1 MSFQAF
7 LRQNAIVPQNT
18 KVIISERFH
27 GVDGAP
33 EPWELRALSE
43 KEHADIKDA
52 CTSKRMFK
60 GRMTT
65 NFNSGLYICRL
76 CAVSVVTPD
85 LKNTELQK
93 SYGVVGEDEL
103 LTAMLLPGEMATLQE
118 YVQEVNGFDPEKLE
132 KDKDEVKNS

>member
-7 LRQNAIVPQNT
+7 LKQNAIVPQNT

-27 GVDGAP
+27 GADGTP

-43 KEHADIKDA
+43 KEHAAIKDA

-65 NFNSGLYICRL
+65 SFHSGQYICRL
-76 CAVSVVTPD
+76 CAASVVAPD
-85 LKNTELQK
+85 LKNAELQK